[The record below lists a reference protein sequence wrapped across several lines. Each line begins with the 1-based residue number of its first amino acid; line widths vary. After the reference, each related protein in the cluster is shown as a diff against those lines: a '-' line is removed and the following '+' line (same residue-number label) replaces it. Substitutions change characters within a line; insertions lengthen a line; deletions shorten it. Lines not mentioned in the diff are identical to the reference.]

1 MFAEN
6 LNTFIDWFQRFHE
19 TRIKWAIIDPDIY
32 IIDESGNAIGIEQK
46 LNVIL
51 SNEKKEAFA
60 KQDENREW
68 ATMIECIRVING
80 DIPPFL
86 IIKGKYILKDFAE
99 LIRQSRVTLV
109 YSDNGW
115 SNDVLGLEWL
125 KHFNKWIRR
134 VTVGGYRLL
143 IFDGHGSYA
152 TFAFKE
158 YAKENNIVLFY
169 LSPYFIHRLQ
179 PLDIAIFGLLST
191 YYSELMNE
199 NNRYNRISISKRK

>member
-1 MFAEN
+1 LRNRGVTQEIDVNWHLVFFKRHSEVRLKLFRPIDKQKMFAEN

-125 KHFNKWIRR
+125 KHFNK
-134 VTVGGYRLL
+134 
-143 IFDGHGSYA
+143 
-152 TFAFKE
+152 
-158 YAKENNIVLFY
+158 
-169 LSPYFIHRLQ
+169 
-179 PLDIAIFGLLST
+179 
-191 YYSELMNE
+191 
-199 NNRYNRISISKRK
+199 